1 MIDILYSSASKFRKL
16 IDTQYIL
23 TFGRKNKLTTLKLEF
38 DESNFYHLAGLHKLR
53 DLPDLRK
60 KASIIYDSILQ
71 RSLTL
76 GYISNSHF
84 FNEIEDRLRVL
95 QNLESILGSENTNW
109 KYCQERTP
117 FYSKIQ
123 AEFLIEHRNSISTSY
138 IFIANNGSNLKSH
151 SCISCF
157 EHKQKDYTQNQTFL
171 TLLEKKKLHLSNSS
185 SEIIY
190 QRDGYSSS

>member
-76 GYISNSHF
+76 GYISN
-84 FNEIEDRLRVL
+84 
-95 QNLESILGSENTNW
+95 
-109 KYCQERTP
+109 
-117 FYSKIQ
+117 
-123 AEFLIEHRNSISTSY
+123 
-138 IFIANNGSNLKSH
+138 
-151 SCISCF
+151 
-157 EHKQKDYTQNQTFL
+157 
-171 TLLEKKKLHLSNSS
+171 
-185 SEIIY
+185 
-190 QRDGYSSS
+190 